1 MDVKALVKKPVVWA
15 AVLLAIGLV
24 VWLAAGGSDG
34 STNEP
39 NPPGPGKI
47 VFGEPIDDWAY
58 DPVDVDYESASG
70 GLLSTNSIRPT
81 SSSRGSTLG
90 VADSATI
97 GLAVGGSNDINNFRQ
112 NVDNGYLPSPA
123 DISHEGLFYDYFFE
137 TGPSQEC
144 DQLFCPAYA
153 TAISPDPFSGHP
165 EHFLAVGLNSNISVA
180 DFQRKQLNLVV
191 VLDISGSMSSS
202 FNRYYYDQSGSQPG
216 GSRAVI
222 EEDSEAA
229 ASKMEVAAESLVA
242 LLEHLGPEDRLGV
255 VLFDDRAYDAKP
267 LRLVG
272 ETDLDALRSHILEL
286 SPQGSTNMEA
296 GYRAGTEM
304 LAEYRE
310 ADPDNYEN
318 RIIFLTDAQPNLGN
332 LNRDDLAK
340 LAEDN
345 AEDSVFTSFIG
356 IGVDFNAELVQ
367 AITQTRGAN
376 YFSVHSATEFKRQ
389 LDEGFDYMVT
399 PLVFDLDL
407 RVESSGYD
415 IRAVYGSPEADLAT
429 GEIMKINTL
438 FPSLRVDDQ
447 TRGGLVLLHLDRVSD
462 TAADLTLSVNY
473 TDRGGQSHRNQ
484 QTIEFADSA
493 EPHFDHTGIHKGV
506 VLARMVNVMHDWL
519 RYESQPV
526 ATSLSNYRREG
537 IPILE
542 SPIDLS
548 PWERPS
554 QPLRLSDQ
562 FRSPLTVL
570 RDYID
575 GEIPAIDDDSL
586 AREVDLIN
594 SILNHSPGN

>member
-1 MDVKALVKKPVVWA
+1 MDVKALVKKPVAWA
-15 AVLLAIGLV
+15 AILLVIGLV

-47 VFGEPIDDWAY
+47 VFGEPIDDWVY
-58 DPVDVDYESASG
+58 DPVDVDYDFATTSAP
-70 GLLSTNSIRPT
+70 NSISPT
-81 SSSRGSTLG
+81 SLGRGSIPEA

-191 VLDISGSMSSS
+191 VLDVSGSMSSPFDS
-202 FNRYYYDQSGSQPG
+202 YYYDQFGVQPA
-216 GSRAVI
+216 SSSSA
-222 EEDSEAA
+222 EEDPDTA
-229 ASKMEVAAESLVA
+229 ASKMEVAAKSLVA
-242 LLEHLGPEDRLGV
+242 LTEHLQPEDRLGV
-255 VLFDDRAYDAKP
+255 VLFDDRARAAKP

-272 ETDLDALRSHILEL
+272 ETDLKALRGHILEL
-286 SPQGSTNMEA
+286 SPRGGTNMEA

-318 RIIFLTDAQPNLGN
+318 RIVFLTDAQPNLGN

-345 AEDSVFTSFIG
+345 AQASVFTSFIG
-356 IGVDFNAELVQ
+356 IGVDFNTELVQ
-367 AITQTRGAN
+367 AITRTRGAN

-399 PLVFDLDL
+399 PLVFDLNL
-407 RVESSGYD
+407 KVESSGYD

-447 TRGGLVLLHLDRVSD
+447 TRGGLVLLHLDRVS
-462 TAADLTLSVNY
+462 AVGADLTLSVNY
-473 TDRGGQSHRNQ
+473 TDRGGQLHRSQ
-484 QTIEFADSA
+484 QMIEFADPA

-526 ATSLSNYRREG
+526 ATSLSNYRRGG

-542 SPIDLS
+542 DPIDLS
-548 PWERPS
+548 PWERTS
-554 QPLRLSDQ
+554 QPLRLSEQ
-562 FRSPLTVL
+562 FRSQLTVL
-570 RDYID
+570 RDYIE
-575 GEIPAIDDDSL
+575 GEISAIGDDSL
-586 AREVDLIN
+586 AREVELID
-594 SILNHSPGN
+594 SILKSSPGN